1 MHVGWD
7 FASATHDVTVLD
19 DAGHVVDRWSLRHD
33 ERGIV
38 ETLTRLRRHGTSDA
52 LPVAIETT
60 TGVVVGR
67 LLEAGHPVVPIHPN
81 AFAGARS
88 RWGAAKAKSDPGDSY
103 KLADYLRTDG
113 HRLRRL
119 APLDAATRHLQALSR
134 VRDDHVAAKVAATNQ
149 LAALLAL
156 HWPGAADVFGR
167 LDSAIALD
175 FLDRYPTPQSAARLG
190 EARMAAFCQ
199 RHSYCGRRTPAELLD
214 RLRRAPTPVVTL
226 DAEVLAELVR
236 AQARLLRTLLDT
248 LGDLDRALAAALP
261 EHPKTALLET
271 LPRVGRI
278 SLAQVLAE
286 VGPILDRAVDAEH
299 AAAEAGAAP
308 VTRASGKHHAVCFRW
323 AANLR
328 ARKAL
333 VLWADNSRHASPWA
347 AQLYRA
353 ARRRGKR
360 HPAAVRI
367 VARAWI
373 RVLYACWHSGIPYSS
388 ARHAA
393 EQRLAAA

>member
-19 DAGHVVDRWSLRHD
+19 EAGAVVERWSLQHTEHD
-33 ERGIV
+33 ITA
-38 ETLTRLRRHGTSDA
+38 TLARLRHHGDPA
-52 LPVAIETT
+52 HLAVAIETT
-60 TGVVVGR
+60 TGLVVER

-119 APLDAATRHLQALSR
+119 TPLDAATRHLQALSR
-134 VRDDHVAAKVAATNQ
+134 MRDNHVAAKVAATNQ

-156 HWPGAADVFGR
+156 HWPGAAEVFGR

-190 EARMAAFCQ
+190 EARMAAFCE

-214 RLRRAPTPVVTL
+214 RLRRAPTAVVIL
-226 DAEVLAELVR
+226 DTEVLAELVN
-236 AQARLLRTLLDT
+236 AQVRLLRTLLDT
-248 LGDLDRALAAALP
+248 LADLDRALAAALP
-261 EHPKTALLET
+261 EHPKAALLED

-286 VGPILDRAVDAEH
+286 VGPILARAVDAEH

-308 VTRASGKHHAVCFRW
+308 VTRASGKRHAVCFRW
-323 AANLR
+323 AVNRR

-333 VLWADNSRHASPWA
+333 ILWADNSRHASPWA
-347 AQLYRA
+347 QHLYRS

-373 RVLYACWHSGIPYSS
+373 RVLYACWHSDLAYSPC
-388 ARHAA
+388 RHRA

>member
-7 FASATHDVTVLD
+7 FASASHDVTVLD
-19 DAGHVVDRWSLRHD
+19 DAGAVVDRWNLRHD
-33 ERGIV
+33 ERGITD
-38 ETLTRLRRHGTSDA
+38 TLTRLQRYGA
-52 LPVAIETT
+52 PPQLPVAIETAS
-60 TGVVVGR
+60 GLVVER
-67 LLEAGHPVVPIHPN
+67 LLVAGHPVVPIHPN

-113 HRLRRL
+113 HRLRL
-119 APLDAATRHLQALSR
+119 LTPLDAATRHLQALSR
-134 VRDDHVAAKVAATNQ
+134 MRSDHVTAKVAATNQ

-156 HWPGAADVFGR
+156 HWPGAAEVFGR

-175 FLDRYPTPQSAARLG
+175 FLDRYPTPQSATRLA

-214 RLRRAPTPVVTL
+214 RLRRAPIPVVTL
-226 DAEVLAELVR
+226 DPEVLGELVR
-236 AQARLLRTLLDT
+236 AQVRLLRTLLDT
-248 LGDLDRALAAALP
+248 LADLDRALTAALP
-261 EHPKTALLET
+261 EHPKTTLLES

-286 VGPILDRAVDAEH
+286 VGPILARAVDAEH

-328 ARKAL
+328 ARQAL

-347 AQLYRA
+347 QQLYRA

-360 HPAAVRI
+360 HPAAVRV

-373 RVLYACWHSGIPYSS
+373 RVLYACWHSDVAYSPN
-388 ARHAA
+388 RHRA

>member
-7 FASATHDVTVLD
+7 FASASHDVTVLD
-19 DAGHVVDRWSLRHD
+19 DAGTVIDRWGLQHT
-33 ERGIV
+33 ERDLTA
-38 ETLTRLRRHGTSDA
+38 TLARLRQHGEPEQLA
-52 LPVAIETT
+52 VAIETAS
-60 TGVVVGR
+60 GLVVER
-67 LLEAGHPVVPIHPN
+67 LLAAGHPVVPIHPN

-113 HRLRRL
+113 HRLRL
-119 APLDAATRHLQALSR
+119 LTPLDAATRHLQALSR
-134 VRDDHVAAKVAATNQ
+134 MRSDHVAAKVAATNQ

-156 HWPGAADVFGR
+156 HWPGAADIFGR

-175 FLDRYPTPQSAARLG
+175 FLDRYPTPQSATRLG

-214 RLRRAPTPVVTL
+214 RLRRAPIPVVTL
-226 DAEVLAELVR
+226 DPEVLGELVR
-236 AQARLLRTLLDT
+236 AQVRLLRTLLDT
-248 LGDLDRALAAALP
+248 LADLDRALTAALP
-261 EHPKTALLET
+261 EHPKAALLEP
-271 LPRVGRI
+271 LPRIGRI

-286 VGPILDRAVDAEH
+286 VGPILARAVDAEH

-328 ARKAL
+328 ARQAL

-347 AQLYRA
+347 QQLYRA

-373 RVLYACWHSGIPYSS
+373 RVLYACWHSDVAYSPTHH
-388 ARHAA
+388 RA

>member
-1 MHVGWD
+1 MTG
-7 FASATHDVTVLD
+7 F
-19 DAGHVVDRWSLRHD
+19 R
-33 ERGIV
+33 EMP
-38 ETLTRLRRHGTSDA
+38 GT
-52 LPVAIETT
+52 
-60 TGVVVGR
+60 G
-67 LLEAGHPVVPIHPN
+67 PN
-81 AFAGARS
+81 SEQPAQG
-88 RWGAAKAKSDPGDSY
+88 
-103 KLADYLRTDG
+103 LRTDG

-134 VRDDHVAAKVAATNQ
+134 MRDDHVAAKVAATNQ

-156 HWPGAADVFGR
+156 HWPGAGDAFGR

-175 FLDRYPTPQSAARLG
+175 FLDRYPTPLSAARLG

-199 RHSYCGRRTPAELLD
+199 RHSYCGRRTPTELLE
-214 RLRRAPTPVVTL
+214 RLRRAPAPVVTL

-236 AQARLLRTLLDT
+236 AQVRLLRTLLDT
-248 LGDLDRALAAALP
+248 LGDLERALAGALP
-261 EHPKTALLET
+261 EHSKAAVLET
-271 LPRVGRI
+271 LPRIGRI

-286 VGPILDRAVDAEH
+286 VGPTLERAVDADH

-333 VLWADNSRHASPWA
+333 TLWADNSRHASPWA
-347 AQLYRA
+347 AQLYLS

-373 RVLYACWHSGIPYSS
+373 RVICACWHSSIPYNSS
-388 ARHAA
+388 RHGA
-393 EQRLAAA
+393 EQRFAAA